1 MSSESEIQN
10 RSFGGF
16 RKQRNEITT
25 SVARNTKSGLL
36 SVSGNSTLKGNLSV
50 SGFSTLTS
58 GVKVGTDGSDL
69 YKIVS
74 GTVSVNPESIASVT
88 KGSVNVTLPGLK
100 TTDRVILHPPSTLN
114 AGLLYCGCDVTANNT
129 LTIYLY
135 NQSESAIDDTSR
147 TWKYSYWIFTG
158 TD

>member
-1 MSSESEIQN
+1 MSESQN
-10 RSFGGF
+10 KSFYGSRKERSE
-16 RKQRNEITT
+16 NIT
-25 SVARNTKSGLL
+25 SISRNTKSGFL

-74 GTVSVNPESIASVT
+74 GTVSVDPGSIGAAT
-88 KGSVNVTLPGLK
+88 KGSVNVTLTGLK

-135 NQSESAIDDTSR
+135 NQSGGSINDTAT
-147 TWKYSYWIFTG
+147 TWKYSYFIFTA
-158 TD
+158 